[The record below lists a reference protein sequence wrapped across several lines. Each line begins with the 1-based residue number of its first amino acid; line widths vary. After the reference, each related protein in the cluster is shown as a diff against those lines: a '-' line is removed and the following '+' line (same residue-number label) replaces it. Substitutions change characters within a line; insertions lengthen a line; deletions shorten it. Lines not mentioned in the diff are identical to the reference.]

1 MLKLPA
7 ARHTPVVIHVE
18 ALRTKSTVCHACM
31 AVIRMLQLLNKMLM
45 TCA

>member
-18 ALRTKSTVCHACM
+18 ALRMKSTVCRVCM
-31 AVIRMLQLLNKMLM
+31 VAIRMLQL
-45 TCA
+45 